1 MEIGEDRP
9 GGVLVLAPVGRVD
22 TTTSAGL
29 EERLL
34 HGVAGG
40 ERRLV
45 LDLARVEYISSAG
58 LRVLL
63 RLAKKMQLAEGHLV
77 LCGLGDS
84 VRQVFELAGFLPL
97 FTIEADREG
106 ALGRLLPQG
115 RR

>member
-9 GGVLVLAPVGRVD
+9 GDVLVLAPVGRID
-22 TTTSAGL
+22 TTTSSGL

-34 HGVAGG
+34 HGVSEG

-45 LDLARVEYISSAG
+45 LDLAGVEYISSAG

-63 RLAKKMQLAEGHLV
+63 RLAKKMQLSGGDLV

-97 FTIEADREG
+97 FTIEADRVR

>member
-1 MEIGEDRP
+1 MEIAEDRP
-9 GGVLVLAPVGRVD
+9 GEVLVLAPRGRVD

-34 HGVAGG
+34 SGVAEG

-45 LDLARVEYISSAG
+45 LDLAEVEYISSAG

-63 RLAKKMQLAEGHLV
+63 RLAKKMQVTGGQLV

-97 FTIEADREG
+97 FTIEADRER
-106 ALGRLLPQG
+106 ALGRLMPQG
-115 RR
+115 LR

>member
-1 MEIGEDRP
+1 MKIHEDRP
-9 GGVLVLAPVGRVD
+9 GDILVLAPVGRVD

-34 HGVAGG
+34 RGVSAG
-40 ERRLV
+40 ERRLL
-45 LDLARVEYISSAG
+45 LDLAGVEYISSAG

-63 RLAKKMQLAEGHLV
+63 RLAKKMQVAQGQLV

-97 FTIEADREG
+97 FNVEASRGE
-106 ALGRLLPQG
+106 ALERLQAQG